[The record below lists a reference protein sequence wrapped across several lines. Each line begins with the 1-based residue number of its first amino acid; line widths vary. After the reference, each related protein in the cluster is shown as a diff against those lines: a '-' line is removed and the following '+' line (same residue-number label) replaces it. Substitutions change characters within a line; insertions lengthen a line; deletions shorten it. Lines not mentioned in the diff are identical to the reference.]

1 MAVGDEAP
9 AEGRQ
14 RVVNSGAVRLKRRTR
29 RRRVGVVG
37 EERFKRGAASGAR
50 ERGGDPAALA
60 SLRGA
65 EHRQMTWHHIVVH
78 PCHNIRTR

>member
-14 RVVNSGAVRLKRRTR
+14 RVANSSSVRLERHTR
-29 RRRVGVVG
+29 RRCVGAVG

-50 ERGGDPAALA
+50 GRGGDPAAL
-60 SLRGA
+60 
-65 EHRQMTWHHIVVH
+65 
-78 PCHNIRTR
+78 